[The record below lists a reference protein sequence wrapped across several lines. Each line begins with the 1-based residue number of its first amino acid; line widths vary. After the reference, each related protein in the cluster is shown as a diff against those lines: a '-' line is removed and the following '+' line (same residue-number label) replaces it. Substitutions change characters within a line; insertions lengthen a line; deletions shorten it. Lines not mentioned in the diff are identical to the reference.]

1 MQKDKTTSLD
11 FDYDF
16 SRTVRCWMSRRRGRT
31 SQQRL
36 VRTQVLPTLSSKV
49 PPTLSSILSEKKRRC
64 RHKQHV
70 GCCQGGGGRPPWC
83 HMARALRCF
92 FCNNSL
98 FPSPAVLTRNV
109 SRQQGR
115 GNVALAAITR
125 LGRELAKNVG
135 KEEVDLHSPPEA
147 ALLFAMH
154 CICKG

>member
-1 MQKDKTTSLD
+1 MVSNCHPPLRRLTKSVNGALRIHTLKEVESSQLFHQK
-11 FDYDF
+11 F
-16 SRTVRCWMSRRRGRT
+16 
-31 SQQRL
+31 
-36 VRTQVLPTLSSKV
+36 LPPCL
-49 PPTLSSILSEKKRRC
+49 PFFLKKRRC